1 MAIELIKENK
11 GITLQN
17 EQDNLSLKRALKGEK
32 GDSGFSPI
40 VEVIEAEEGH
50 NVVITD
56 NEGVKTFFVKD
67 GESGTTLTSGDNTVV
82 EDNAIN
88 VYTNTGYII
97 SDKDIRL

>member
-1 MAIELIKENK
+1 MAIELIKQKANINLES
-11 GITLQN
+11 
-17 EQDNLSLKRALKGEK
+17 EQDELNFKQALKGEK

-97 SDKDIRL
+97 SDNDIRL